1 MKILIVQDH
10 LRSGGT
16 ERQSILL
23 TRAFAAAGHEATLL
37 TFRPGG
43 ALAPTLD
50 SVRHRALQPVDLHL
64 DWFAPGLAH
73 AVRTAAPDIVL
84 CMGRMANCHAGG
96 LQKKSPALAVIATMR
111 TGKPL
116 PRLFR
121 RSLQQVRHIIANSH
135 DAAAVLASQHDVAP
149 AKITVIHNSLVFS
162 PTGPPDHKTGLRAQL
177 GATDATLVLLDVAMF
192 RPEKNQRELI
202 EIAAQLPAGLDWQ
215 LWLAGDGPERAA
227 CERLTAKK
235 NLSQQVKFLGFRADP
250 APLYSAADLAV
261 HTSLRESLPNFLIE
275 AHAHGLASVAYDVG
289 GVRETGAIAVP
300 ARDQAAFLARLQPLL
315 TDPALRARTAAAAQT
330 HAHSHFVPEQ
340 QAHAYLDLFARLLQA
355 PAPA

>member
-23 TRAFAAAGHEATLL
+23 TRAFATAGHQATLL

-43 ALAPTLD
+43 ALAPTLG
-50 SVRHRALQPVDLHL
+50 SIRHRALQPVDLHL
-64 DWFAPGLAH
+64 DWFAPGLAR
-73 AVRTAAPDIVL
+73 AVHTAAPDIVL
-84 CMGRMANCHAGG
+84 CMGRMANCHAGS
-96 LQKKSPALAVIATMR
+96 LQKKFPSLAIIATMR

-121 RSLQQVRHIIANSH
+121 RSLQHVRHIIANSH
-135 DAAAVLASQHDVAP
+135 DAAAVLTSQHGVAP

-162 PTGPPDHKTGLRAQL
+162 PANAPDHKTGLRAQL
-177 GATDATLVLLDVAMF
+177 GATDTTLVLLDVAMF

-202 EIAAQLPAGLDWQ
+202 EIAARLPAGLDWQ

-227 CERLTAKK
+227 CERLTVKK
-235 NLSQQVKFLGFRADP
+235 NLSQRVKFLGFRADP

-261 HTSLRESLPNFLIE
+261 HASLRESLPNFLIE

-300 ARDQAAFLARLQPLL
+300 PHDQAAFLARLQPLL
-315 TDPALRARTAAAAQT
+315 ADPALRARAAAAAQA
-330 HAHSHFVPEQ
+330 HAQSHFVPEQ